1 MGKETRTTTAN
12 ILINHIFHGHI
23 TFEEKNILLS
33 TLPYIIEC
41 DLNPFPFKKYGD
53 FFKLRPNQSLS
64 YFQHIEQGRVDSFSN
79 NPQHLTM
86 MEQRNYSADS
96 TMLMKE
102 NICVNKLKYDQAKV
116 NASKKTIP
124 V

>member
-12 ILINHIFHGHI
+12 ILINHIFQGVI

-41 DLNPFPFKKYGD
+41 DLNPFPFKKFGD

-64 YFQHIEQGRVDSFSN
+64 YFQHLQPGLVDSFSN
-79 NPQHLTM
+79 TPHLLTM

-96 TMLMKE
+96 TILMKE
-102 NICVNKLKYDQAKV
+102 NICVKQLKYDQAKV